1 MRSLERHRDAGAYA
15 LGLLDAADAF
25 RFEDHLGRCP
35 RCTAAVTGFRPTARQ
50 LLLYRRATPQG
61 VDPVTRPGPR
71 LLERLAAEVAR
82 RRKAGRRRALYGLGA
97 AVVLAVGGPAGTVAA
112 GHHTRAVVVTADGA
126 GGGLRAEVRAA
137 PARWGSEVRL
147 RLRDTAGPYT
157 CRLVAVGRDGSRQ
170 TVAGWRVPAH
180 GTRPLGATGAT
191 ALQPAQIARFE
202 VRTADG
208 RRLLTLDP
216 R

>member
-1 MRSLERHRDAGAYA
+1 MRSLERHHDAGAYA
-15 LGLLDAADAF
+15 LGLLDAADTF

-35 RCTAAVTGFRPTARQ
+35 RCAAAVTGFRPTTRQ
-50 LLLYRRATPQG
+50 LLLYRRATPHG
-61 VDPVTRPGPR
+61 VDPVTRPGPP
-71 LLERLAAEVAR
+71 LLERLAAEVTR
-82 RRKAGRRRALYGLGA
+82 HRKAGRRRALYGLGA
-97 AVVLAVGGPAGTVAA
+97 AVVLAVGAPAGAVA
-112 GHHTRAVVVTADGA
+112 GHHSRAVVVTAHGA

-180 GTRPLGATGAT
+180 GTRPLGVTGAT
-191 ALQPAQIARFE
+191 ALHPAQIARFE
-202 VRTADG
+202 VRTAAG
-208 RRLLTLDP
+208 RRLLALVP